1 LSAVAQPL
9 TVDVVVAPSAL
20 FVDAV
25 AAAAPPGVAV
35 ALQDVHVAPGL
46 GAYTGS
52 HTVAQLA
59 GGAVRWVLVG
69 HSERRSL
76 FAEADAASGAKAAA
90 AAAAGLGV
98 IFCVGESLAERE
110 AGATMAV
117 VARQL
122 AAAAAALPA
131 AAWPALVVAYE
142 PVWAIGTGK
151 VASTEQAQE
160 AHAAIRAW
168 IAEHVDKAA
177 AAATR
182 VIYGGSVTAANCG
195 ALSAQPDIDGFLV
208 GGASLKPEFVD
219 IVKAVADAKKALAA
233 ARRRRRRVAGGAEVK
248 GGGEGYVV

>member
-1 LSAVAQPL
+1 MCSLQLDARTFCCCWWSVSPVPHTRDHPSSPPLAQAAATRATSVESAARLSAVPQPL
-9 TVDVVVAPSAL
+9 TLDVVVAPSAL

-98 IFCVGESLAERE
+98 IRSEER
-110 AGATMAV
+110 
-117 VARQL
+117 L
-122 AAAAAALPA
+122 
-131 AAWPALVVAYE
+131 
-142 PVWAIGTGK
+142 
-151 VASTEQAQE
+151 
-160 AHAAIRAW
+160 
-168 IAEHVDKAA
+168 
-177 AAATR
+177 
-182 VIYGGSVTAANCG
+182 
-195 ALSAQPDIDGFLV
+195 
-208 GGASLKPEFVD
+208 
-219 IVKAVADAKKALAA
+219 
-233 ARRRRRRVAGGAEVK
+233 
-248 GGGEGYVV
+248 